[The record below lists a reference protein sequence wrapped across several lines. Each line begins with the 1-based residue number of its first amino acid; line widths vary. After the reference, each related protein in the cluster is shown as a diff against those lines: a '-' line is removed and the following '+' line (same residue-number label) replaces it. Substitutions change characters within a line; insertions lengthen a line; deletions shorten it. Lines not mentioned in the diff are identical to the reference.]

1 MEYRTL
7 GSSGLHVSV
16 LGFGAGTFGGSGP
29 LFSAWGDT
37 GEAEARRLVDMAI
50 DAGIN
55 FFDTADVYSDGA
67 SERILG
73 AALRGRRDRVVLS
86 TKTGLRL
93 GDGPNDAGASRHR
106 LLRAVDDA
114 LRRLGTDYIDLL
126 QLHAFDARW
135 NRTSAPRAGRCRP
148 RIARCWTP
156 PAPSRRPTPTIRTGT
171 GCSPNSPRRPSP
183 PPGRARH
190 ERAPSPRTCRRRWH
204 HDVCRRRPHPG
215 TYPNRRSPMSTMQAV
230 ALTRYLPID
239 DPQSLFDCELDV
251 PAPGPRDL
259 LVRVEAVS
267 VNPVDTK
274 VRAPRP
280 EVETQPRILGYDAA
294 GVVEA
299 VGAEVAGFKPGDAVY
314 YAGDITRQGS
324 NARFQ
329 LVDERI
335 VARKPGSLGFAAS
348 AALPLTALTAWEL
361 LFERMGY
368 AFEGGG
374 DGRVLLVIAGAG
386 GVGSVA
392 IQLAKLAGFSV
403 VATASREES
412 AAWCRDLGA
421 DHVVDHRQP
430 LAPQLQ
436 ALGFEA
442 IDVALN
448 FADTDRYWTE
458 LGELLAPQGRVGLIV
473 EPAGPLRIG
482 DPYKAK
488 CIGIHWE
495 FMFAR
500 PKFGTADMDQQGRIL
515 ARVAELVDAGRLR
528 TTARETLSPINAANL
543 REAHRRLES
552 GRTVGKLVL
561 AGW

>member
-1 MEYRTL
+1 
-7 GSSGLHVSV
+7 
-16 LGFGAGTFGGSGP
+16 
-29 LFSAWGDT
+29 
-37 GEAEARRLVDMAI
+37 
-50 DAGIN
+50 
-55 FFDTADVYSDGA
+55 
-67 SERILG
+67 
-73 AALRGRRDRVVLS
+73 
-86 TKTGLRL
+86 
-93 GDGPNDAGASRHR
+93 
-106 LLRAVDDA
+106 
-114 LRRLGTDYIDLL
+114 
-126 QLHAFDARW
+126 
-135 NRTSAPRAGRCRP
+135 
-148 RIARCWTP
+148 
-156 PAPSRRPTPTIRTGT
+156 
-171 GCSPNSPRRPSP
+171 
-183 PPGRARH
+183 
-190 ERAPSPRTCRRRWH
+190 
-204 HDVCRRRPHPG
+204 
-215 TYPNRRSPMSTMQAV
+215 MSTMQAV

-294 GVVEA
+294 GVVES

-335 VARKPGSLGFAAS
+335 VARKPGSLDFAAS

-392 IQLAKLAGFSV
+392 IQLAKMAGFSV

-458 LGELLAPQGRVGLIV
+458 LGDCWHRWPCRPDRGAGGR
-473 EPAGPLRIG
+473 ADRR
-482 DPYKAK
+482 PYKAK
-488 CIGIHWE
+488 SIGIHRE
-495 FMFAR
+495 FMFTR
-500 PKFGTADMDQQGRIL
+500 SRFRGTADMACQHRHPVP
-515 ARVAELVDAGRLR
+515 VASLVEAGELR
-528 TTARETLSPINAANL
+528 TTVSETLGPITAANL
-543 REAHRRLES
+543 REAHCRLVWPHCRQAGPGRLAVPAGLPPRRFRA
-552 GRTVGKLVL
+552 GRAAFSVRQRIPCRPCRDRHALPAPVRPRWTWASPPCATGC
-561 AGW
+561 